1 MRTCTFVFLAIAIIA
16 GGLTFSGLS
25 ESVANIA
32 KGVYFVFMLLV
43 AGSVL
48 LEPEDLESIRRPVSR
63 AEPLRPATVDPGRG
77 PLPVAPS
84 PVAQS
89 RTGIDPR

>member
-1 MRTCTFVFLAIAIIA
+1 MRTCTFVFLAVAIVA
-16 GGLTFSGLS
+16 GGLTFSGLPD
-25 ESVANIA
+25 SVANIA

-63 AEPLRPATVDPGRG
+63 VEPLHPAPIDAPAT
-77 PLPVAPS
+77 LSAT
-84 PVAQS
+84 AQT
-89 RTGIDPR
+89 RTRIDVR

>member
-1 MRTCTFVFLAIAIIA
+1 MRTCTFVFLAVAIIA

-25 ESVANIA
+25 EGVANIA

-48 LEPEDLESIRRPVSR
+48 LEPEDLESLRRPVSR
-63 AEPLRPATVDPGRG
+63 PEPLRPAPIDAARAT
-77 PLPVAPS
+77 LTAA
-84 PVAQS
+84 AQARS
-89 RTGIDPR
+89 RID